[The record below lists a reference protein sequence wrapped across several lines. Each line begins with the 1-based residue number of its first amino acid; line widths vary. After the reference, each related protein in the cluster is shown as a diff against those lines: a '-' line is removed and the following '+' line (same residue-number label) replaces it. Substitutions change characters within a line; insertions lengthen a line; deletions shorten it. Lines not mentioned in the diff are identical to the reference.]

1 MNVYIM
7 IGNRISKED
16 EKNNEEPLS
25 RYFVINVTRIL
36 KLYYFLIYYITLLAY
51 ILSKCPKK

>member
-1 MNVYIM
+1 M

-36 KLYYFLIYYITLLAY
+36 KLHYFLIYYITLLAY